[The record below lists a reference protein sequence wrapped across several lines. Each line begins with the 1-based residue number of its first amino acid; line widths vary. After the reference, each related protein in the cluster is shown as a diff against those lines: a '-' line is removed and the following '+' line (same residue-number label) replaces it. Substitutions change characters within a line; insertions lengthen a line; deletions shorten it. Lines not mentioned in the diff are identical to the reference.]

1 MNTPPIYNFLIHCLL
16 RPIWSIGKATTVMKY
31 LTIFNTIANS
41 INDEFVFS
49 CGVLNDG
56 GVTRH
61 LSMAAPRQKIL
72 ADFGNGFR
80 EPAGLGTQEPM
91 LTV

>member
-1 MNTPPIYNFLIHCLL
+1 
-16 RPIWSIGKATTVMKY
+16 MKY
-31 LTIFNTIANS
+31 LTIFKTIANS

-80 EPAGLGTQEPM
+80 EPAGLGTM
-91 LTV
+91 LVRSEHERTYADCVKGGVLHFQTL